1 MYFVMNSIN
10 DDFAKNTISGL
21 LDFIFN
27 SNREK
32 EREEYRKAQIIEE
45 EKVKLLQDLE
55 KKEFFMD
62 MTDNQKGP
70 VANDIEAGKLEDA
83 KKPKKNKAPEKIK

>member
-1 MYFVMNSIN
+1 MYFVMNGIN

-32 EREEYRKAQIIEE
+32 EREEFRKAQIIEE
-45 EKVKLLQDLE
+45 
-55 KKEFFMD
+55 
-62 MTDNQKGP
+62 
-70 VANDIEAGKLEDA
+70 
-83 KKPKKNKAPEKIK
+83 

>member
-27 SNREK
+27 NNREK
-32 EREEYRKAQIIEE
+32 EREEYRKVQIIEE
-45 EKVKLLQDLE
+45 EKVRLLQDLE
-55 KKEFFMD
+55 KKDFLID
-62 MTDNQKGP
+62 MTDNQKDP
-70 VANDIEAGKLEDA
+70 VVNNIEAGKLEDA
-83 KKPKKNKAPEKIK
+83 KKPKKSKAPEKVK

>member
-1 MYFVMNSIN
+1 MYFVMNTIN

-32 EREEYRKAQIIEE
+32 EREEYRKAQIVEE
-45 EKVKLLQDLE
+45 EKAKLLQDLE
-55 KKEFFMD
+55 KKDFFFD
-62 MTDNQKGP
+62 KT
-70 VANDIEAGKLEDA
+70 
-83 KKPKKNKAPEKIK
+83 